1 MSGEPT
7 FHTYGNWRRP
17 RETGLLGATFG
28 TSIAAIAAAA
38 TVIIAGLFFGLRV
51 SLLLAIPVI
60 VCFIPLVISRDGRS
74 GYERALMRLQFWRGR
89 RRGEHTYAS
98 GTFSRVPGRT
108 YRLPGVLADTELY
121 EGIDSDGRTFGMIHM
136 PSRGAYTVVFDAYPQ
151 GAEAVDQDVI
161 DHYVGNWAQF
171 LSAAGETSDILA
183 VVTTVETLP
192 ETGIELYETVHQN
205 TRADAPQLARDA
217 AYQLATGLTTGGIR
231 LAARIAITFEAQ
243 TTERRQDPSEQA
255 VELGRRLPGLT
266 AAAARSGVPC
276 SPMDADEIMAFVRR
290 SYDPASLVDVE
301 TGLHSGDGTGLTWE
315 DCGPRTAHESPDGGK
330 YVHDGAVSVTWE
342 MREAPKG
349 AVTERVLA
357 RLLAPNEAVPL
368 KRVSVLYRP
377 HSAGDATDIADR
389 DYRNAMAEAHGGSLK
404 NGSIASAKS
413 QIEVAATSQAR
424 MEQARGA
431 GMVRFGVLITVTE
444 PAGSADVPKIDAL
457 IEDLSRQS
465 RLTIRRS
472 WCWQAA
478 AFAACLG
485 VGVIAPDHTTIPSF
499 LSN

>member
-1 MSGEPT
+1 M
-7 FHTYGNWRRP
+7 
-17 RETGLLGATFG
+17 
-28 TSIAAIAAAA
+28 
-38 TVIIAGLFFGLRV
+38 
-51 SLLLAIPVI
+51 
-60 VCFIPLVISRDGRS
+60 
-74 GYERALMRLQFWRGR
+74 
-89 RRGEHTYAS
+89 
-98 GTFSRVPGRT
+98 
-108 YRLPGVLADTELY
+108 
-121 EGIDSDGRTFGMIHM
+121 
-136 PSRGAYTVVFDAYPQ
+136 
-151 GAEAVDQDVI
+151 I

-171 LSAAGETSDILA
+171 LSGAGETSDILA

-217 AYQLATGLTTGGIR
+217 AYQLATGLTSGGIR
-231 LAARIAITFEAQ
+231 LAARIAITFEAK
-243 TTERRQDPSEQA
+243 TTERKQDPSEQA
-255 VELGRRLPGLT
+255 VELGRRLPALT

-276 SPMDADEIMAFVRR
+276 SPMDADDIMAFVRR

-301 TGLHSGDGTGLTWE
+301 AGVYSGEGTGLTWE
-315 DCGPRTAHESPDGGK
+315 DCGPRSALESADGGK

-349 AVTERVLA
+349 AVTERVLQ

-368 KRVSVLYRP
+368 KRVSVIYRP
-377 HSAGDATDIADR
+377 HSAGEATDIADS

-404 NGSIASAKS
+404 NGSIGSAKS
-413 QIEVAATSQAR
+413 QIELAATAQAR

-431 GMVRFGVLITVTE
+431 GMVRFGVLVTVTE
-444 PAGSADVPKIDAL
+444 PAGSSDVPKIDAL
-457 IEDLSRQS
+457 VEDLSRQS

-478 AFAACLG
+478 AFAASLG